1 MLKWMRFDKFKR
13 PWSFAVI
20 LAVSFLALSLIPF
33 MVSGTIGIF
42 ISYNTQRQLAFDQQ
56 QLIGVRA
63 ANSVAG
69 FIQEK
74 FSAMETAARL
84 VNPANTS
91 REEQKRV
98 LSHLLN
104 PHPAF
109 RQLLLLNS
117 RKEESMM
124 VSRCS
129 RAVSVEIREYIHED
143 LFTIVNEG
151 NRYIGSVYV
160 DKVTCEPMVLIAVPV
175 RDVFGDFQGV
185 LIADVNLKFMWEL
198 MSALKVGK
206 TGRVYVVDRQ
216 GYLIAFEDITRVLRG
231 VNLNKLAIVKEFVQK
246 PSQAGLNEPKIFKG
260 ISGDTVLGTYT
271 ALGAPDWAV
280 VTELPLG
287 EAYQKVTQT
296 ALGISS
302 FTLMILV
309 LAGGIGVY
317 MARRLTGPLV
327 NLMKTTRRIS
337 GGEME
342 LQAIVEGPPEVAS
355 LAVAFNIMT
364 ARLRDTIGNLERRS
378 QYLQITVQKYV
389 EYMEKVAGGA
399 FDSRLEIDEPLD
411 KEILSV
417 DAPSTIHPLMILG
430 KQLNETTV
438 SLQLMFQQI
447 QETSDILKERETELQ
462 VYSERLEKSNIE
474 LEQFAYIASH
484 DLQEPLRKI
493 QLFGAKLSENYSQNL
508 DEKALDYLQRM
519 NNAAVRMEKLIQD
532 LLHYSRVTAKTRPLE
547 QVDLNNIIKEVQSDL
562 EIRIHESQ
570 AEITVS
576 QLPVVLGDPLQL
588 RELFQ
593 NLIGNS
599 IKYQPPNNIPVI
611 KIQSTIIREADQ
623 CFDKIE
629 VIDNGIGF
637 DNAYAEKIFGLFQR
651 LHGRSEYQGTGIGL
665 AICRKIVT
673 SHGGVITATGK
684 VGEGATF
691 TIKLPTR
698 PYAPNRNSGA
708 N

>member
-1 MLKWMRFDKFKR
+1 MKMFKWLRFDIFKR
-13 PWSFAVI
+13 PRSLAVI
-20 LAVSFLALSLIPF
+20 LAVAFLALSLIPF

-42 ISYNTQRQLAFDQQ
+42 FSFNTQRNLAFDQQ

-63 ANSVAG
+63 ANLVAR

-74 FSAMETAARL
+74 FSALETAAPL
-84 VNPANTS
+84 VNPTHTS
-91 REEQKRV
+91 LEEQKRV

-104 PHPAF
+104 PQPAF
-109 RQLLLLNS
+109 RQVLLLNS
-117 RKEESMM
+117 RKEESMA
-124 VSRCS
+124 VSRRS
-129 RAVSVEIREYIHED
+129 RTVSAEIKDYIDED
-143 LFTIVNEG
+143 LFTTVNQG

-206 TGRVYVVDRQ
+206 TGRAYVVDRQ
-216 GYLIAFEDITRVLRG
+216 GFLIAFEDITRVLRG
-231 VNLNKLAIVKEFVQK
+231 VNLSKLAIVKDFIRNPNLVSLNK
-246 PSQAGLNEPKIFKG
+246 PKVFKG
-260 ISGDTVLGTYT
+260 ISGDTVLGTYVT
-271 ALGAPDWAV
+271 LGDPNWAV
-280 VTELPLG
+280 VTELPLT

-296 ALGISS
+296 ILGIGS

-309 LAGGIGVY
+309 LAGWIGVY
-317 MARRLTGPLV
+317 LARRLTGPLV
-327 NLMKTTRRIS
+327 NLMKTTTRIS

-342 LQAIVEGPPEVAS
+342 LQAVVEGPPEIAS
-355 LAVAFNIMT
+355 LAVAFNTMT

-378 QYLQITVQKYV
+378 HYLQITVQKYV
-389 EYMEKVAGGA
+389 EYMEKVAAGD
-399 FDSRLEIDEPLD
+399 FNCLMDIDEPQE
-411 KEILSV
+411 KEILSM
-417 DAPSTIHPLMILG
+417 DEPSTIHPLIMLG
-430 KQLNETTV
+430 KQLNQTTV

-447 QETSDILKERETELQ
+447 QEASAILKEREMELQ

-474 LEQFAYIASH
+474 LEQFAFIASH

-493 QLFGAKLSENYSQNL
+493 QMFGAKLQENYSQAL

-532 LLHYSRVTAKTRPLE
+532 LLHYSRVTSKTRPLE
-547 QVDLNNIIKEVQSDL
+547 LVDLNNTIKEVQSDL

-570 AEITVS
+570 AEIIVS
-576 QLPVVLGDPLQL
+576 HLPVVLGDPLQL

-599 IKYQPPNNIPVI
+599 IKYQQPNKTPLI
-611 KIQSTIIREADQ
+611 KIQSTTFHEADQ
-623 CFDKIE
+623 RFYKIE
-629 VIDNGIGF
+629 VTDNGIGF

-665 AICRKIVT
+665 AICRKIIA

-691 TIKLPTR
+691 TIKLPVK
-698 PYAPNRNSGA
+698 
-708 N
+708 